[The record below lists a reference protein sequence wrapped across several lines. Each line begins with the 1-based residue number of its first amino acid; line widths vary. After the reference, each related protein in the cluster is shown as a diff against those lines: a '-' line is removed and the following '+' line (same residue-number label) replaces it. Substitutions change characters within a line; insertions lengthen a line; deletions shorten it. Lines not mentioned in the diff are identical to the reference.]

1 MKTKILSVLIV
12 VLITAFTAQAQ
23 DSGMRVGILGGV
35 NLQNLTGEDG
45 GGDKLEN
52 KLSPGF
58 HAGVNLM
65 IPIAPDF
72 NFQPGLLFSTKGA
85 KAEEGAIDAT
95 VKLSYIELPLNL
107 LYRAQLGEGFV
118 MIGFGPYLGYGIGG
132 KVKYEGVEIDVKF
145 KNEVTASDP
154 DNVAYFK
161 GFDAGANIFVGY
173 EMSSGLFLQ
182 LNSQLGLLNISP
194 DYAGETGDNGT
205 IKNTGF
211 GISLG
216 YRF

>member
-12 VLITAFTAQAQ
+12 AIITAFTAQAQ

-35 NLQNLTGEDG
+35 NLQNLTGEDYDG
-45 GGDKLEN
+45 EKLDM

-58 HAGVNLM
+58 HVGVNLM

-72 NFQPGLLFSTKGA
+72 NFQPGLLFSGKGA
-85 KAEEGAIDAT
+85 KSEEGSTDAT
-95 VKLSYIELPLNL
+95 IKLSYIELPLNL
-107 LYRAQLGEGFV
+107 LYRAQLGEGYV

-132 KVKYEGVEIDVKF
+132 KIKSEGVEIDVKF
-145 KNEVTASDP
+145 KNEVGSGDP

-194 DYAGETGDNGT
+194 DYVGETGDSGT

-211 GISLG
+211 GLSVG